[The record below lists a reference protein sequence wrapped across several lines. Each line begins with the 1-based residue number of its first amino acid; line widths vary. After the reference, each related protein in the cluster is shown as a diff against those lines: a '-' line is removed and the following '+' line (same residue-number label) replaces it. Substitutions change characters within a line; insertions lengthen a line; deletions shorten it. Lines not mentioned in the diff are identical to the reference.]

1 MNTLIRE
8 KLSANK
14 VSHINE
20 LVHSVMNRCL
30 ALFAY
35 RFQSRHGEMPVV
47 RQRKHFE
54 KKAEELIR
62 NFLVPQELAAD
73 HSIVISFLDTVQ
85 HSILDHECFKFIIIL
100 RDRSIPCR
108 ILIETV
114 KRLYP
119 AGR

>member
-1 MNTLIRE
+1 
-8 KLSANK
+8 
-14 VSHINE
+14 
-20 LVHSVMNRCL
+20 MNRCL

-73 HSIVISFLDTVQ
+73 HGEVTDFLDTVQ
-85 HSILDHECFKFIIIL
+85 HSVIHRKGFKLIVVL
-100 RDRSIPCR
+100 RDRG
-108 ILIETV
+108 IL
-114 KRLYP
+114 R
-119 AGR
+119 